1 MKYVIDTHAYLWFL
15 TGNARLSLN
24 AKTILSDLSNTFV
37 LPATALGEACWI
49 VERGRTPIP
58 SPSVIL
64 SALDADPRFHVSPLD
79 RAVIERSNR
88 LTSIGEMHDRQIVAT
103 TLLLIEGGETASL
116 ITTDGNITASGLV
129 PVVW

>member
-15 TGNARLSLN
+15 TGNARLSLT
-24 AKTILSDLSNTFV
+24 AKTLLSDLSNTFV

-49 VERGRTPIP
+49 VERGRTSIP

-64 SALDADPRFHVSPLD
+64 AALDADPRFHVSPLD

-103 TLLLIEGGETASL
+103 TLLLIEGGQTASL

>member
-1 MKYVIDTHAYLWFL
+1 M
-15 TGNARLSLN
+15 
-24 AKTILSDLSNTFV
+24 
-37 LPATALGEACWI
+37 
-49 VERGRTPIP
+49 
-58 SPSVIL
+58 IL

-116 ITTDGNITASGLV
+116 ITSDSNITASGLV